1 MLPRSK
7 TACTESPGC
16 APVLEQGVGR
26 HPQSFREG
34 LKCTACELRAE
45 RLSSR
50 LGSWD
55 SGSGLSTKMN
65 LRKSDCSSLG
75 AFGSCPSL
83 GPARIVPNDG
93 VDVLEAPVN
102 LHLPLD
108 PLILPRMR
116 GFPGPTLGG
125 WGDLPAAR
133 IEGGQRSSYP
143 PSRPP
148 VREVSLSLSCY
159 PLVSRS
165 QAYCNKTFGSCRRH
179 PGIRGLKGIAAAV
192 PKAECNCRALWHLFL
207 PQDCT
212 WHASCQ
218 ESLRIEAFRLKPAM

>member
-1 MLPRSK
+1 M
-7 TACTESPGC
+7 TCTE
-16 APVLEQGVGR
+16 
-26 HPQSFREG
+26 
-34 LKCTACELRAE
+34 CELRAE

-65 LRKSDCSSLG
+65 LPKSDCSSLG

-116 GFPGPTLGG
+116 GFPGPTLLWGG
-125 WGDLPAAR
+125 GLPAAR

-148 VREVSLSLSCY
+148 ALPCAHGRSHCLSRAILWCLAARHTATRLSD
-159 PLVSRS
+159 LAGGIR
-165 QAYCNKTFGSCRRH
+165 TFG
-179 PGIRGLKGIAAAV
+179 G
-192 PKAECNCRALWHLFL
+192 
-207 PQDCT
+207 
-212 WHASCQ
+212 
-218 ESLRIEAFRLKPAM
+218 